1 MTFRMSAEDARELT
15 YGGNFSAEGLTV
27 ESDEQTGTCRWES
40 IHQIVV
46 KDRDGK
52 FWAATYRRG
61 LTEYQD
67 SRPFEDGAEVAF
79 REVEKVPVTRYE
91 YRPVQ

>member
-1 MTFRMSAEDARELT
+1 MTLKMSGEDARDLT
-15 YGGNFSAEGLTV
+15 YGAGLAAKGLTA
-27 ESDEQTGTCRWES
+27 ESDEQIDTSRWES

-46 KDRDGK
+46 KDQSGR

-67 SRPFEDGAEVAF
+67 SRPFEDETEVEF